1 MTTYFVII
9 VNYVLHKLFHGT
21 LTRFCWLHNTIQS
34 SFILSSTLNIWYFM
48 PLMNWK
54 GVCFGDKQALLL
66 VIGKII
72 VKKTMIDNYYLNE
85 SWEEGRT
92 WSLIE
97 GHYVLM
103 HCKMK
108 TIGYIPLN
116 CTIHGREIQ
125 LFCYITNSQIVET
138 GLARLYTILIVS
150 L

>member
-1 MTTYFVII
+1 MTTYFVIV
-9 VNYVLHKLFHGT
+9 VNYVLDKLFHGT
-21 LTRFCWLHNTIQS
+21 LTRFCWLHNTIHS
-34 SFILSSTLNIWYFM
+34 LFILSSTLNIWYFM

-72 VKKTMIDNYYLNE
+72 VKKTIIDNYYLNE
-85 SWEEGRT
+85 SWEEGRM

-103 HCKMK
+103 HSKMK
-108 TIGYIPLN
+108 TIGHIPLN

-125 LFCYITNSQIVET
+125 LFCCITNSLIVET
-138 GLARLYTILIVS
+138 GLARLYKIFIVS